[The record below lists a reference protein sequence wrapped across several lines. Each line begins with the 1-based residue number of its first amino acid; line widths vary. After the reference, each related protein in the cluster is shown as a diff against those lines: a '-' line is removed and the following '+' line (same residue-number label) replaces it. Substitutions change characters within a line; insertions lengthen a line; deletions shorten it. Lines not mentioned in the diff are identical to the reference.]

1 MSNFEIESGENK
13 IDTWTIMYV
22 PPYGGKYNGKLT
34 VTNKRLIYEA
44 KYEATVLGTLAAS
57 SPFAPNSLGVSILPK
72 EDITLVEI
80 SKSFLSKKVIVNMN
94 NGEKHIFD
102 YGALGVDKVADAIK
116 SK

>member
-1 MSNFEIESGENK
+1 MGNFEIEPGENK

-44 KYEATVLGTLAAS
+44 KYEATVLGTLVAS

-72 EDITLVEI
+72 DSITYVETT
-80 SKSFLSKKVIVNMN
+80 KSFLSKKVIVNMK

-102 YGALGVDKVADAIK
+102 YGALGVDKVEAAINAR
-116 SK
+116 